1 MKSLK
6 YVDTRT
12 DPFPF
17 IADQLNFEESSN
29 QTTLQTGATYSFT
42 LSSTDDYGISVSSL
56 VGNARENA
64 GVPPN
69 GGVQTGV
76 NYDPT
81 RKVCLASS
89 SVGVLEFPA
98 PDGNSTF
105 SGVAFGGSG
114 GHSYCAPWGT
124 TIVSTELANSP
135 ATTIAAKY
143 SADAMLP
150 VLTDPLST
158 ASGSWTLGA
167 YSAPTLISISPSSAS
182 VGSPDLTLRLTGSS
196 FVPAS
201 VVSFNGDT
209 LATTFVD
216 VGTLTA
222 TPPASELLA
231 SGTFPIT
238 VSNPGAGVPNS
249 NLLPFTVS
257 GVLNPVPAI
266 SSLSPGSLLSGSV
279 PQSLTINGTGFLAS
293 STVTFDGISH
303 APTFISVNQ
312 LTILLSSADLA
323 TVGTFPVVVANP
335 APGGGAS
342 SAANFTV
349 NNSVQASGMWTWMG
363 GSNTRDHLGVYGTL
377 GAPAPGNIPGSRSGA
392 VSWTDSNG
400 HLWIFGGSDSNGA
413 LLDDLWQFDPS
424 MNEWAWMGGSSTAN
438 RPGQYGTLGTP
449 APGNIPGGRSFANS
463 WTDSSGNL
471 WLFGGEGFDAN
482 GYAGDL
488 NDLWRYQPPV
498 AKT

>member
-1 MKSLK
+1 
-6 YVDTRT
+6 
-12 DPFPF
+12 
-17 IADQLNFEESSN
+17 
-29 QTTLQTGATYSFT
+29 
-42 LSSTDDYGISVSSL
+42 
-56 VGNARENA
+56 
-64 GVPPN
+64 
-69 GGVQTGV
+69 
-76 NYDPT
+76 
-81 RKVCLASS
+81 
-89 SVGVLEFPA
+89 
-98 PDGNSTF
+98 
-105 SGVAFGGSG
+105 
-114 GHSYCAPWGT
+114 
-124 TIVSTELANSP
+124 
-135 ATTIAAKY
+135 
-143 SADAMLP
+143 
-150 VLTDPLST
+150 
-158 ASGSWTLGA
+158 
-167 YSAPTLISISPSSAS
+167 
-182 VGSPDLTLRLTGSS
+182 
-196 FVPAS
+196 
-201 VVSFNGDT
+201 
-209 LATTFVD
+209 
-216 VGTLTA
+216 
-222 TPPASELLA
+222 
-231 SGTFPIT
+231 
-238 VSNPGAGVPNS
+238 
-249 NLLPFTVS
+249 
-257 GVLNPVPAI
+257 
-266 SSLSPGSLLSGSV
+266 
-279 PQSLTINGTGFLAS
+279 LTINGTGFLAS